1 MVKEVM
7 MDNFLHFC
15 QTLQSIGET
24 RSTAQKVELFAGYL
38 ESVSHS
44 ESAVALA
51 CQFAGEGAFGQ
62 TSGKRVG
69 VGSRTLALSASAF
82 CEIDH
87 DLVFRPCRTAT
98 GSGSEAIA
106 LLLSNLP
113 AIAAKQM
120 PRTWSLTEVYERLE
134 TLSVAKKRE
143 EKEAVLEQI
152 WREFTP
158 LEVKFL
164 LRIMGQGSLRIGFET
179 RSILRALAHFTEQEM
194 DQIRYA
200 HMVSGSLYETARLA
214 INKTLDE
221 VRFQLFRP
229 ISFMLASPLSE
240 DLTDSFEFSAYAA
253 EEKFDGIR
261 CQIHVE
267 KETVSLFSRDLNEI
281 TESFPDL
288 VEEFRQRT
296 LPATVLDGE
305 IVAYK
310 EHRILPFQRLQ
321 KRLGVKKPS
330 AKLVREIPVHF
341 IGYDLLYHDQQEVL
355 NQPLLERRKH
365 LENVASKHGLSYS
378 RQFSVQNASELRDLF
393 QAARERGNEGI
404 MLKKKESVY
413 EFGQRKNSWLKVK
426 EPAGSLDTVI
436 LYAQAGSGKRGGTY
450 SDFTLGIS
458 VREDDRY
465 EEEFVPIGKAYGGY
479 TDQELREINR
489 RIRSLIVERFGPTL
503 ALRPEIVVELEFDAI
518 QVNKRTKAGYSLRFP
533 RFKAIRWDLS
543 VKDVDTLQ
551 DVEALLKAQESRVTE
566 SQVNPVSFI
575 LPQTE

>member
-1 MVKEVM
+1 

-15 QTLQSIGET
+15 KTLQLIGET
-24 RSTAQKVELFAGYL
+24 RSTSAKTEYFARYL
-38 ESVSHS
+38 ESVSSS
-44 ESAVALA
+44 EFAVALA

-62 TSGKRVG
+62 VSGQRVG
-69 VGSRTLALSASAF
+69 VGSRTLALSAVAF
-82 CEIDH
+82 CDIDH
-87 DLVFRPCRTAT
+87 DRVFRPCRTAT

-113 AIAAKQM
+113 SVHPKQKV
-120 PRTWSLTEVYERLE
+120 REWSLPEVYQLLE
-134 TLSVAKKRE
+134 TLSRTKKRE
-143 EKEAVLEQI
+143 DKELILQRV

-179 RSILRALAHFTEQEM
+179 RSILRSISRFSHQEM
-194 DQIRYA
+194 ELIRYA
-200 HMVSGSLYETARLA
+200 HMVSGSLYQTALLA
-214 INKTLDE
+214 LNGSMSE

-240 DLTDSFEFSAYAA
+240 TISDSLDYTEYLA

-261 CQIHVE
+261 CQLHIE
-267 KETVSLFSRDLNEI
+267 KESVSLYSRDLNEI

-288 VEEFRQRT
+288 AEEFRERN
-296 LPATVLDGE
+296 LPPTVLDGE
-305 IVAYK
+305 IVAFK

-321 KRLGVKKPS
+321 KRLGVKKPTQ
-330 AKLVREIPVHF
+330 KLRDEIPVHF
-341 IGYDLLYHDQQEVL
+341 IGYDLLYHNGEETLKESLDQRRQR
-355 NQPLLERRKH
+355 LEH
-365 LENVASKHGLSYS
+365 VATQYGLSYS
-378 RQFSVQNASELRDLF
+378 RQFTVQSEADLQQLF
-393 QAARERGNEGI
+393 RAARERGNEGL
-404 MLKKKESVY
+404 MLKKRESSY

-436 LYAQAGSGKRGGTY
+436 LYAHAGSGKRGGTY

-458 VREDDRY
+458 VREDERY

-479 TDQELREINR
+479 TDQELRELNR
-489 RIRSLIVERFGPTL
+489 RIRSMIVERFGPTL

-533 RFKAIRWDLS
+533 RFRAIRWDLS

-551 DVEALLKAQESRVTE
+551 DVELMLSAQESRITE
-566 SQVNPVSFI
+566 SQVKPISFI
-575 LPQTE
+575 LPDKE